1 MHGAAHH
8 LKALELA
15 SSTVSSE
22 CQCAQQ
28 GYAGIGRQLHHLEA
42 LGGRCCGF
50 KLGIFVIRILIY
62 AIDIQ
67 ESLLYTIATRLRS
80 IR

>member
-22 CQCAQQ
+22 CQCAHQ

-50 KLGIFVIRILIY
+50 KLVDQILIY
-62 AIDIQ
+62 IV
-67 ESLLYTIATRLRS
+67 SLMGRQKAT
-80 IR
+80 